1 MDFCFI
7 FILFIVIDFY
17 EKVSNNI
24 KIYSCICVN
33 VCMFVNVDFKD
44 DWIRFGEKE
53 LMSIIVIRFKE
64 ILKCNYY
71 LLIFIKSL

>member
-17 EKVSNNI
+17 EKVSNSI